1 MDSVSAARGTLART
15 RLRRVGDRPP
25 PSRQTDP
32 PAGSVKRARF
42 HPLTLA
48 AALMAAV
55 AVAACGGD
63 DTGGGE
69 ATARDTEG
77 AFLEAMIP
85 HHESAIE
92 MARLAKRRAGHRQ
105 ITALADAIIET
116 QSREIRQIERIHR
129 RLFGRKVLPNADAHQ
144 GLGLS
149 ATEAGM
155 AHDDPAAKLARAR
168 PFDRAFIDEMIGHH
182 QGAIRMARVV
192 REQTEDEE
200 VRSLASAIVS
210 AQSREIERMKRW
222 RTAWYGAPSPSGD
235 IPQEPDGPGDSN
247 EEHEGDHMG

>member
-1 MDSVSAARGTLART
+1 VT
-15 RLRRVGDRPP
+15 
-25 PSRQTDP
+25 
-32 PAGSVKRARF
+32 RARL
-42 HPLTLA
+42 HPLALA
-48 AALMAAV
+48 AALMAAL

-63 DTGGGE
+63 DTGGSGE
-69 ATARDTEG
+69 AARDTER

-92 MARLAKRRAGHRQ
+92 MARLAKRRAGHQQ
-105 ITALADAIIET
+105 ITELADAIIEA
-116 QSREIRQIERIHR
+116 QSHEIRQIERIHR
-129 RLFGRKVLPNADAHQ
+129 RLFGQKVLPNADAHQ

-155 AHDDPAAKLARAR
+155 AHDDPAATLARAR

-192 REQTEDEE
+192 REQTEDAEL
-200 VRSLASAIVS
+200 RSLATAIVS
-210 AQSREIERMKRW
+210 AQSAEIERMNRW

-235 IPQEPDGPGDSN
+235 MPQEPDGPGDSD
-247 EEHEGDHMG
+247 EEHEGHTG

>member
-1 MDSVSAARGTLART
+1 
-15 RLRRVGDRPP
+15 
-25 PSRQTDP
+25 
-32 PAGSVKRARF
+32 VKRARF
-42 HPLTLA
+42 HPLALA
-48 AALMAAV
+48 AALMAAL
-55 AVAACGGD
+55 ALAACGGD
-63 DTGGGE
+63 DNGGSG
-69 ATARDTEG
+69 ATAKDSEG

-92 MARLAKRRAGHRQ
+92 MARLAKRRAGHQQ
-105 ITALADAIIET
+105 ITELADAIIEA
-116 QSREIRQIERIHR
+116 QSHEIRQIERIHR

-192 REQTEDEE
+192 REQTEDAEL
-200 VRSLASAIVS
+200 RSLANAIVS
-210 AQSREIERMKRW
+210 AQSREIQRMNRW
-222 RTAWYGAPSPSGD
+222 RIAWYGAPSPSGD
-235 IPQEPDGPGDSN
+235 VRQDPRGPGDSD
-247 EEHEGDHMG
+247 EEHEGGHTG